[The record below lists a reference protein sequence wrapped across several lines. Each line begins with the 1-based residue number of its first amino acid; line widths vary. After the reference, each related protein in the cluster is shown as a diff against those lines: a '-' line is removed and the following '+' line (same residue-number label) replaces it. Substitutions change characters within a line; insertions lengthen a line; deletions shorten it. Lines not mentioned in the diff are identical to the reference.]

1 MKRIYKM
8 QMAAGGLALLAGILL
23 TYLEV
28 LPEDPSAPLWYL
40 TPPGLVLIIIP
51 LARHLR
57 YGDEP
62 YKDERTNYILTR
74 GFAYSWYIT
83 VGVMVALFLLDDA
96 GALTMTLQNTLAMII
111 LVATL
116 SSFFFRWYL
125 FRKEAMA
132 CGDQEEAV

>member
-1 MKRIYKM
+1 MYKM

-62 YKDERTNYILTR
+62 YKDERTNNILTR
-74 GFAYSWYIT
+74 GFAYSYQIT
-83 VGVMVALFLLDDA
+83 IGVMVALFLVEDM
-96 GALTMTLQNTLAMII
+96 GVLTMTAQKALAIII

-116 SSFFFRWYL
+116 SAIFFRWYL